1 MKLRRWTPEEDARLI
16 ASIGKYTSQETA
28 YMMGRSDY
36 AVDCRLWLLRGGKS
50 KDICKQNKSAVV
62 NELAPKSERGPYVN
76 SGPKPDP
83 EIDELAERLGAPRKQ
98 AAKMGRRRLYRMLG
112 IDPPAKRYVKETQ
125 PMRIPPRAAARIER
139 MVLLAGKKRWAA

>member
-1 MKLRRWTPEEDARLI
+1 M
-16 ASIGKYTSQETA
+16 
-28 YMMGRSDY
+28 
-36 AVDCRLWLLRGGKS
+36 
-50 KDICKQNKSAVV
+50 
-62 NELAPKSERGPYVN
+62 N

-83 EIDELAERLGAPRKQ
+83 EIDELAERLGVPRKQ